1 MMRYR
6 HEIKHTIHY
15 GEYLILKSRLKFICK
30 LDRNGQEDGTYHIR
44 SLYFDSYTDKALREK
59 LDGVS
64 NREKFR
70 LRYYN
75 HDTTFIRLEKKCKTR
90 GLCYKESKIITL
102 DECESLLKGDIDF
115 LKQKKGNLY
124 QEFYKKLDTRSLVP
138 KTVIDYTREAYI
150 FPAGNVRITFDS
162 DIRTSITSQ
171 DFLNTNLPTIR
182 ATDYIILEVKYDDF
196 LPGMIKDALQTGE
209 RNATA
214 FSKYAAGRII

>member
-1 MMRYR
+1 MRYR

-15 GEYLILKSRLKFICK
+15 GEYLILKNRLKFICQ

-70 LRYYN
+70 IRYYN
-75 HDTTFIRLEKKCKTR
+75 HDTSFIKLEKKCKTR
-90 GLCYKESKIITL
+90 GLCYKKSKPL
-102 DECESLLKGDIDF
+102 DSEECKSILRNDIDF
-115 LKQKKGNLY
+115 LKDKEDDLY
-124 QEFYKKLDTRSLVP
+124 QEFYKKLMTNSLVP
-138 KTVIDYTREAYI
+138 KVIIDYTREAYT

-162 DIRTSITSQ
+162 DIRTSITSK
-171 DFLNTNLPTIR
+171 DFLNTSIPTIR
-182 ATDYIILEVKYDDF
+182 ATNDIILEVKYDDF
-196 LPGMIKDALQTGE
+196 LPGMIQDALQTGE